1 MKPLQ
6 TSLAVLLAI
15 SSSALWADKASDN
28 DKEEL
33 NQHNVT
39 LDFRYRLEDVSQS
52 NLLDDALASTLR
64 SRLTFTTKE
73 KSDFSAI
80 IEFDDV
86 RTLFTDD
93 EHNSLRNGLLNY
105 SVVADPEDTELNQAA
120 VLYRGFENTQITLG
134 RQRIN
139 LGNQRFV
146 GGVAWRQN
154 EQTYDAVTIENHSFT
169 DSTLKY
175 GYLENVNNILGDNE
189 QSNSHL
195 FDYHWSGAETFE
207 LSAFGY
213 FLDFKDSPNKSSRT
227 LGLRISST
235 KPSRVAWNLS
245 YAKQAD
251 FGDNPNDLSASYYQ
265 GELGYRFDPLT
276 LKLGREVLSGE
287 ANNPGH
293 AFQTP
298 LATKHKFQGWADQF
312 LVTPDAGIEDNY
324 LALNTGW
331 DKTKLTVSY
340 HDYQAED
347 ANLDYGSEINVALNH
362 QLSKEYSL
370 SFKLAD
376 YNAKQHSVD
385 TRKAW
390 FMIHARF

>member
-6 TSLAVLLAI
+6 TSLAIILAI
-15 SSSALWADKASDN
+15 SPFTFLADKASGS

-64 SRLTFTTKE
+64 SRLTFTSKE
-73 KSDFSAI
+73 KNDFSAI

-86 RTLFTDD
+86 RTLFTYD
-93 EHNSLRNGLLNY
+93 EHNSLRNGILTH
-105 SVVADPEDTELNQAA
+105 SVVADPEGTELNQAA
-120 VLYRGFENTQITLG
+120 VLYRGFGNTQITLG

-154 EQTYDAVTIENHSFT
+154 EQTYDAVTIENHSFA

-195 FDYHWSGAETFE
+195 FDYHWSGAETFQ

-227 LGLRISST
+227 LGLRISNT
-235 KPSRVAWNLS
+235 KPSRVVWNLS

-287 ANNPGH
+287 ANNPGQ

-331 DKTKLTVSY
+331 DKIKLTVSY

-347 ANLDYGSEINVALNH
+347 SNLDYGSEINVALNH